1 MSGDAPTT
9 TSPASA
15 TSPTTARGRRA
26 FAIALGALALGFV
39 AAQVVRSVEPL
50 AVDQALFACF
60 TRWVP
65 RGLLPY
71 RDLFDSKPPLF
82 LYSYGLARLLPG
94 SLTRSIWLLE
104 SLWLAATLAVA
115 FVLGRRVWDRWAG
128 LCAAALLFVAEW
140 TPGWG
145 GWWSRAQADEFAAL
159 PMIGAALLAWRA
171 LELERLALWAGV
183 LTGVAGL
190 FKVPAMAIGGAWP
203 LAWLVVGGLRPALKR
218 TGWMALGALAP
229 WALASAWFAAHGAFA
244 DFIGGAF
251 VYHRYNAEYIS
262 PPWSAVVP
270 EFARTLVSAGA
281 LPLAAGAVGLAFA
294 ARRERVWLGAWI
306 ATTTLVVAMER
317 QLAGYQYLLAM
328 PAWSIAGGFGIAR
341 VLRDRRTV
349 AVGAAGLCAL
359 GALEAVRW
367 TRAYGP
373 DARNLTGTLSR
384 DAYLD
389 GFEGT
394 FSPATEEAAARWL
407 DAHTAPGDGVL
418 VWGLSPGI
426 YALADRHPVTR
437 YPFHKVLLT
446 DAPFSR
452 LMPGLEARRA
462 DFFRRL
468 AADPPA
474 VVLVGHGDRNGFEP
488 QDSFAS
494 MMQLAPLRELLQSDY
509 APAGEIGRFVIFR
522 RR

>member
-1 MSGDAPTT
+1 MKRP
-9 TSPASA
+9 
-15 TSPTTARGRRA
+15 
-26 FAIALGALALGFV
+26 FALALAALALVFV

-60 TRWVP
+60 TRFVP

-82 LYSYGLARLLPG
+82 LYSYALARLLPG
-94 SLTRSIWLLE
+94 GLVRSIWLLE
-104 SLWLAATLAVA
+104 SVWLAATMAVA

-128 LCAAALLFVAEW
+128 LAAAALLFVAEW

-145 GWWSRAQADEFAAL
+145 GWWSRAQADELVAL
-159 PMIGAALLAWRA
+159 PMIGAALVAWRA
-171 LELERLALWAGV
+171 LDVERLALWAGV
-183 LTGVAGL
+183 LTGTAGL
-190 FKVPAMAIGGAWP
+190 FKVPAMAIGAAWP
-203 LAWLVVGGLRPALKR
+203 LTWLLVGGARPALRR
-218 TGWMALGALAP
+218 TAWMALGVLAP
-229 WALASAWFAAHGAFA
+229 WALASAWFAAHGAFG
-244 DFIGGAF
+244 DFIGGVF

-262 PPWSAVVP
+262 PPWSEVVP
-270 EFARTLVSAGA
+270 ELVRTLVVAGA
-281 LPLAAGAVGLAFA
+281 LPLAAAAVGLAFA
-294 ARRERVWLGAWI
+294 ARRERVWLGSWI
-306 ATTTLVVAMER
+306 ATTTLAVALER

-328 PAWSIAGGFGIAR
+328 PAFAVAGGFGIAR
-341 VLRDRRTV
+341 ALGNRRTL
-349 AVGAAGLCAL
+349 AAGLAGLAAL
-359 GALEAVRW
+359 VGLEAVRW

-373 DARNLTGTLSR
+373 DARHLAGALPR
-384 DAYLD
+384 QAYLAD
-389 GFEGT
+389 FEGT

-452 LMPGLEARRA
+452 LMPGLDERRA

-468 AADPPA
+468 ADDPPA
-474 VVLVGHGDRNGFEP
+474 VVFVGHRDRNGFEP
-488 QDSFAS
+488 QDSFTS
-494 MMQLAPLRELLQSDY
+494 MMQLGELRQLLQSDY
-509 APAGEIGRFVIFR
+509 VPATEIGRFVVLR